1 MLEARVPV
9 VYDYIADAHERH
21 TPGHPPTPLAL
32 AKPIMLH
39 SSNPTMP
46 HSESFSPACRSTALQ
61 VMAFGLCASVDFSE
75 INQLSKKD
83 IKDLRDMREHI
94 VDYFKGE
101 GWVPARW
108 YLRPPMAAKR
118 TPFLLSKL

>member
-1 MLEARVPV
+1 MRGTLRV
-9 VYDYIADAHERH
+9 
-21 TPGHPPTPLAL
+21 PPTPLAL

-46 HSESFSPACRSTALQ
+46 HSESFSPACRPTALQ
-61 VMAFGLCASVDFSE
+61 VTAFGLCASVDFSDLCASVDFGE